1 MSISRFVKSFFAGLL
16 VSMFSIVS
24 LASVASASVTSI
36 SFSGTAYPGNTL
48 VATPIGLAGTPTY
61 QWYDCSGVITGAV
74 GAVPGVCS
82 AATGTGNTASS
93 YTLASSDFGSN
104 VTVAVTDST
113 GSVVA
118 YASSVWFGNPKLTGS
133 LTLSTSP
140 SNTNVGSVASA
151 SDTAPFTGALLV
163 PTYQWYGCSAQ
174 VVSESTALPVSGATC
189 SPISGATSSTYT
201 LSGSDAGKWILYSER
216 VTNAINTFIEY
227 SPSTATAVVAVAPSN
242 SVAPA
247 ITTQTTYGVI
257 VSSGSWSGTPAMTS
271 YTYQWYNCTAA
282 VGSASSTL
290 SSTCSPISGAT
301 STSAATSASYSFSAS
316 DITKYVIVG
325 VTASNGVAPTA
336 TQFSTSTSQIAGAA
350 PSVLAAATISGTAS
364 VGSTLTLTNATWG
377 GFPVPTSFV
386 YAWYS
391 CTSGVTANALAQSS
405 GTITTAGCSAIGNTT
420 TSLILS
426 NQAVVIASVTAT
438 NSTGSYSSFTASSSI
453 TQALTPST
461 ASDAT
466 ISGGATTSGV
476 FSATSTGWVGVPTPT
491 LSYQWYGCSA
501 QVTPAV
507 HSGAAPSN
515 LASLCTAISGAT
527 ASTYASV
534 EADMTKFLLV
544 KVTGTNATASYA
556 IYSAST
562 GLALADSPPVNT
574 AAPVI
579 TGTGIAGSLQTAS
592 TGTWTTLP
600 APSYTYQWYV
610 CNSGVSA
617 GAIVPSG
624 CTAVVS
630 NGTSSSY
637 TPTVVDKATYT
648 TAFLMVAV
656 TGTSHAGTVTT
667 YSAAGAQLSTA
678 APSNASAPTVPTSSS
693 TTVAMV
699 ATAGTWQGSPAPSL
713 SYQWYVCS
721 QVVATP
727 GTSVPT
733 GCSSIAGAT
742 SSSYTPSGQ
751 YAGSYFLVA
760 VNGANGVNTGSGA
773 TSVTVFSSSTL
784 TPLISS
790 VSINSLTISG
800 TTSQASLL
808 SATISV
814 TSYGTY
820 STAYQWYACLY
831 PGSLSGTVPYGC
843 SAISGATS
851 SSFTLTSTQ
860 VGYYMTVSATVT
872 GTIIV
877 SQVAQTSPLVT
888 SNIPGVPTFVA
899 ATGGVASATITWT
912 APVTGAAVTNYL
924 VTSSPGGFSCTT
936 VVTTCTVYGLNGGT
950 NYTFSVVASNAYGSS
965 TGSSSS
971 NAVSPSAAVPSAPAS
986 ISALAGNASA
996 SVTWSAATANGSAIA
1011 YYTVTS
1017 TPLGGTC
1024 TSSTTSCVV
1033 TSLSNGTAYT
1043 FRVVATNLVGNGSS
1057 SVASNAVTPLTP
1069 VPNAPT
1075 NVVATAASAKI
1086 TVTWNAATTTG
1097 TVVTGYTVLLSHAVG
1112 TSSVSTSCSTT
1123 SARSCVFTGLIN
1135 GTLYSATVQ
1144 AINASGTSLASTPV
1158 STMPIGVSSAPGIS
1172 RITALSGGFSV
1183 LLSVPTSNGGS
1194 PITRYQY
1201 SLNGGL
1207 TWKNLPLSNFVT
1219 GLTHRAMYTVYVRS
1233 LNGSG
1238 FSSKSNAARVITK

>member
-1 MSISRFVKSFFAGLL
+1 MSVTRFLKSFFAALL
-16 VSMFSIVS
+16 VAAFSIVS
-24 LASVASASVTSI
+24 LASNASASVSAVT
-36 SFSGTAYPGNTL
+36 FTGNAYPGNTL
-48 VATPIGLAGTPTY
+48 VATAANAVTPTY
-61 QWYDCSGVITGAV
+61 QWYDCTGVITGAV
-74 GAVPGVCS
+74 SAVPEGCT

-93 YTLASSDFGSN
+93 YTLANSDFGFN
-104 VTVAVTDST
+104 ITVAVTDT
-113 GSVVA
+113 TVVA

-140 SNTNVGSVASA
+140 SNTNVGSVATA
-151 SDTAPFTGALLV
+151 SDTSPFTGALLT

-174 VVSESTALPVSGATC
+174 VVSQSTALPVSGTTC
-189 SPISGATSSTYT
+189 TAISGATSSTYT

-216 VTNAINTFIEY
+216 VTNAINTLIEY

-247 ITTQTTYGVI
+247 ITNQTTYGVT
-257 VSSGSWSGTPAMTS
+257 VSSGSWNGTPAMTD

-282 VGSASSTL
+282 VGSASATL
-290 SSTCSPISGAT
+290 SSTCSAISGAT

-336 TQFSTSTSQIAGAA
+336 TQYSTSTSQIAGAA

-364 VGSTLTLTNATWG
+364 VGSTLTLNNATWG

-405 GTITTAGCSAIGNTT
+405 ATITTAGCTQVSNSS
-420 TSLILS
+420 TSLVLT

-438 NSTGSYSSFTASSSI
+438 NSTGSYSSFTASSAI
-453 TQALTPST
+453 TQALTPT
-461 ASDAT
+461 NATDAT
-466 ISGGATTSGV
+466 ITGGSTTSGV
-476 FSATSTGWVGVPTPT
+476 FTATSTSWVGVPTPT
-491 LSYQWYGCSA
+491 LSYQWYSCTA

-527 ASTYASV
+527 ASTYASI

-562 GLALADSPPVNT
+562 GSALADSSPVNT

-579 TGTGIAGSLQTAS
+579 TGTGVAGSAQTAS

-610 CNSGVSA
+610 CNSGVVAASS
-617 GAIVPSG
+617 VTTG

-630 NGTSSSY
+630 NGTTSSY

-656 TGTSHAGTVTT
+656 TATSHAGTVTT
-667 YSAAGAQLSTA
+667 YSAAGTQLSTA

-721 QVVATP
+721 QVVASP
-727 GTSVPT
+727 GTTVPT
-733 GCSSIAGAT
+733 GCSNISGAT

-773 TSVTVFSSSTL
+773 TSVTVFSSSTV

-800 TTSQASLL
+800 TTSQGSLL
-808 SATISV
+808 TSAISV

-820 STAYQWYACLY
+820 STAYQWYSCLY
-831 PGSLSGTVPYGC
+831 SGGLASSVPYGC

-851 SSFTLTSTQ
+851 SSFTVTSTQ
-860 VGYYMTVSATVT
+860 VGYYITVSAVVT
-872 GTIIV
+872 GTTVV
-877 SQVAQTSPLVT
+877 SQVAQTTAIVT
-888 SNIPGVPTFVA
+888 TNIPGVPTNVS
-899 ATGGVASATITWT
+899 ATAGIASATITWI
-912 APVTGAAVTNYL
+912 APATGAAVSTYT
-924 VTSSPGGFSCTT
+924 VTSSPAGLTCAVST
-936 VVTTCTVYGLNGGT
+936 TTCTIYGLNGGT
-950 NYTFSVVASNAYGSS
+950 TYTFTVIASNGYGSS
-965 TGSSSS
+965 TASSASGGII
-971 NAVSPSAAVPSAPAS
+971 PTAAVPNASAS
-986 ISALAGNASA
+986 ISAVAGNASA
-996 SVTWSAATANGSAIA
+996 TVTWSPATANGSAIA

-1017 TPLGGTC
+1017 TPAGGTC
-1024 TSSTTSCVV
+1024 TTSITSCVIP
-1033 TSLSNGTAYT
+1033 SLTNGTAYT
-1043 FRVVATNLVGNGSS
+1043 FRVVATNLVGSGTS
-1057 SVASNAVTPLTP
+1057 SVASNAVTPATP
-1069 VPNAPT
+1069 APNAPT
-1075 NVVATAASAKI
+1075 NVIATAGNAKV
-1086 TVTWNAATTTG
+1086 TVKWDAATTSG
-1097 TVVTGYTVLLSHAVG
+1097 TAVTGYTVQLSHTVG
-1112 TSSVSTSCSTT
+1112 TGSVSTSCVTT
-1123 SARSCVFTGLIN
+1123 TARSCVFSMLIN
-1135 GTLYSATVQ
+1135 GATYTATVQ
-1144 AINASGTSLASTPV
+1144 AINASGTSVASAPV
-1158 STMPIGVSSAPGIS
+1158 TAMPIGVSTAPGIAK
-1172 RITALSGGFSV
+1172 ITALSGAFS
-1183 LLSVPTSNGGS
+1183 LIIRVPTFNGGS
-1194 PITRYQY
+1194 TITKYQY
-1201 SLNGGL
+1201 SVNGGIA
-1207 TWKNLPLSNFVT
+1207 WKNLPISNVVT
-1219 GLTHRAMYTVYVRS
+1219 GLKHRAVYTVYIRS

-1238 FSSKSNAARVITK
+1238 FSPKSNAARVITK